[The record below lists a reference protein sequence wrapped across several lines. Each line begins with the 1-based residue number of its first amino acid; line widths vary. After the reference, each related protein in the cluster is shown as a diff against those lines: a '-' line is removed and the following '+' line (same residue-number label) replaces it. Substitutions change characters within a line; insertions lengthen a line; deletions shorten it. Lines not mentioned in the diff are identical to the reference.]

1 MHRFSLGADAC
12 KERGEPMRP
21 SLGPKKSSANRVD
34 QIAQFIALTLSCAT
48 IRRPVP
54 PV

>member
-21 SLGPKKSSANRVD
+21 SVEPKKSSATRVD
-34 QIAQFIALTLSCAT
+34 QIARVIALTLTCAT